1 MPGPDRAAKTV
12 LVVEDETDIAE
23 VVGTVLETEGYDV
36 VYAANGE
43 EGLAALGDEPDLVLV
58 DSTMP
63 VLGGRAMV
71 RAMQADPKRASI
83 PVMMM
88 SGAVSV
94 EEGLTVPLI
103 RKPFE
108 IEELLR
114 KIERLIGRP

>member
-1 MPGPDRAAKTV
+1 MSGPDRPAKTV

-23 VVGTVLETEGYDV
+23 VLGTVLETEGYDV

-58 DSTMP
+58 DSSMP
-63 VLGGRAMV
+63 VLSGRAMV
-71 RAMQADPKRASI
+71 RAMQADPKRSGI

-88 SGAVSV
+88 SGAVSP
-94 EEGLTVPLI
+94 EDGLTIPLI

-108 IEELLR
+108 IEDLLQ

>member
-1 MPGPDRAAKTV
+1 MPTHDRPSKTV

-23 VVGTVLETEGYDV
+23 VLGTVLETEGYGV
-36 VYAANGE
+36 VYASNGE
-43 EGLAALGDEPDLVLV
+43 EGLAALGDETDLVLV
-58 DSTMP
+58 DSSMP
-63 VLGGRAMV
+63 VLSGKAMV
-71 RAMQADPKRASI
+71 RAMKADPKRAAI

-88 SGAVSV
+88 SGAVSL

-108 IEELLR
+108 IEDLLQ